1 MRSRYLPL
9 ALFAILL
16 LATEATADKLW
27 TPYDRPAQYS
37 VVTDQDVP
45 IVMRDGVTLYA
56 DVRRPDAPGRFPV
69 LVTIT
74 PYNKLIAGETPTSL
88 VERGYVHVA
97 VDVRGQGS
105 SEGTWG
111 NQNEI
116 EQMDS
121 YEVVE
126 WAAVQSW
133 SDGNVGMWGSSYRGI
148 NQLLAAALRPP
159 SLKAVFP
166 IVSSADNYRDY
177 SRTGGDSNFAFVPSW
192 LALVLAAQN
201 VPPLW
206 APQDPLQVALDYLAH
221 AGSVSSVMVPLLVER
236 YATQM
241 YDENRVSSPYFK
253 LDRVGVPVFLI
264 GGLRDPFA
272 RGEPLNYE
280 KLRAL
285 GQVPVK
291 LLMLDGTHT
300 QTIAG
305 IGLPADG
312 VPTLEQIALR
322 WFDRFL
328 KGIDTGIDNIP
339 DVTQMVR
346 GDGHFEVQP
355 TWPHPELQPR
365 RLYLR
370 GTPTGP
376 LGLQTNRRLS
386 SAPPS
391 TLEPEE
397 QFAQVYLYGYC
408 SGSTERF
415 TTSPDQCMN
424 DNTLNEQ
431 TELVYTTPIFEQ
443 DVKLSG
449 PIAANLWIST
459 TRNEAVVSVRLTDV
473 HPDGSSEELTFG
485 LLAASF
491 RAVDTNLSRI
501 IAGENIQPW
510 HPFSRASVF
519 PVPPNEPMLLQI
531 EMNPTNAVFKSG
543 HALRISIGPSNF
555 PSYLSPVPQIQNS
568 AGGILSLLHDPGH
581 PSHVVLPILRP
592 VTWPPAW

>member
-1 MRSRYLPL
+1 M
-9 ALFAILL
+9 
-16 LATEATADKLW
+16 
-27 TPYDRPAQYS
+27 
-37 VVTDQDVP
+37 TDQDVP

-264 GGLRDPFA
+264 GGLRDLFA

-365 RLYLR
+365 RRTPDEPAPVIGAAVDARARRAIRAGLSLR
-370 GTPTGP
+370 LLLGEHREVHDFSGP
-376 LGLQTNRRLS
+376 VHERQHAQRADGARLHDADLRARRQALGSDCGESVDLDHAKRSRRVGPSHGRPSRRLVGGAHVRALGRVVPRGRYES
-386 SAPPS
+386 QPDHRGRKHPAVASVQPGLGVPGA
-391 TLEPEE
+391 
-397 QFAQVYLYGYC
+397 A
-408 SGSTERF
+408 ERADAA
-415 TTSPDQCMN
+415 SDRDEPDQRRLQERARAP
-424 DNTLNEQ
+424 DLHRTEQ
-431 TELVYTTPIFEQ
+431 LP
-443 DVKLSG
+443 
-449 PIAANLWIST
+449 
-459 TRNEAVVSVRLTDV
+459 
-473 HPDGSSEELTFG
+473 
-485 LLAASF
+485 
-491 RAVDTNLSRI
+491 
-501 IAGENIQPW
+501 
-510 HPFSRASVF
+510 
-519 PVPPNEPMLLQI
+519 
-531 EMNPTNAVFKSG
+531 
-543 HALRISIGPSNF
+543 
-555 PSYLSPVPQIQNS
+555 
-568 AGGILSLLHDPGH
+568 
-581 PSHVVLPILRP
+581 VLP
-592 VTWPPAW
+592 VSG